1 MKGRVKMDTEELARK
16 VLQKILAMA
25 PDAAPQ
31 KVIACVGEP
40 DGAMRQSFAG
50 FTLESFGALLGG
62 YEGVLLCGLSVKSL
76 SSLARLAPQTE
87 GEEFALSA
95 LLSGK
100 TAYAWEPGLAYR
112 AFMQSAPKALYAK
125 CAGYENDLRQFG
137 VKFISPQSTCAPK
150 ALCQRR
156 LVGEKEVEALRQR
169 GETTLFCGPKTII
182 TPLARDLAQKFGIS
196 IKTDGANQ

>member
-1 MKGRVKMDTEELARK
+1 MDTEQLALK

-25 PDAAPQ
+25 PEAA
-31 KVIACVGEP
+31 IACVGEP
-40 DGAMRQSFAG
+40 DGAMRQAFSGFALENFAG
-50 FTLESFGALLGG
+50 LSGP
-62 YEGVLLCGLSVKSL
+62 YEGVLLCGLSVQSL
-76 SSLARLAPQTE
+76 SALARLAPQNE
-87 GEEFALSA
+87 GDEFALSA

-100 TAYAWEPGLAYR
+100 TVYAWEPGLAYR
-112 AFMQSAPKALYAK
+112 TYMQSAPKALYAK

-137 VKFISPQSTCAPK
+137 VKFMRPQSLGAPK
-150 ALCQRR
+150 AQGAKR
-156 LVGEKEVEALRQR
+156 LVGEKEIEALRQK